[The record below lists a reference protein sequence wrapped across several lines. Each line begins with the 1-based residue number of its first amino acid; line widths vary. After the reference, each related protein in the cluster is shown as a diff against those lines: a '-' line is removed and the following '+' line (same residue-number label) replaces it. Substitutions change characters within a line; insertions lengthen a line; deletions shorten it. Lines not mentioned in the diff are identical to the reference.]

1 MSEIIEGSEILVIGR
16 TAPIPLGQQTADK
29 SIPAVLASDQEPIPV
44 IQTNTVVSEVALSLL
59 GIPRSETALSLFAD
73 VTTYDV
79 NPNEWQAATRS
90 ALDQPEVSL
99 SNTQSGSAFEH
110 LPSESAGRITS
121 STARNSSEYAILS
134 SRRTFRYQPGRVS
147 SATFGISASSSADP
161 YDIKKWGAFDGFDGY
176 YFEVQGG
183 SQVNKNFNFF
193 CVRRSSTFVNQ
204 VSPESGETGISGTNV
219 LITRD
224 GLSYVHAGL
233 FDRSLRVSTGG
244 VLVSTGS
251 ISFRVASIYAHTY
264 EYRVPRRYFSY
275 DRMDGSETQQAY
287 YSDDAPGGTPFS
299 ITLAGTADA
308 PVVNYADGTPVPGV
322 FTDSVWDLEFRN
334 VTMYKVEFSWYGAV
348 GALFLA
354 YVPDRNSPGDAR
366 WVRIHSLR
374 CSNQFRTASLSNPF
388 LPMLYYSSRGGQT
401 ESWVKKYGARFY
413 IDGGDEGTII
423 VRSAANVG
431 NISVTTTPIALFGLR
446 LKTQINGIRNR
457 MQVYPQRL
465 GVSANG
471 LMIVRLIKNPTVSGT
486 PTWTTPDALSPVD
499 TTITSGITLSG
510 GRVVETFFV
519 STATEILLNQIFSY
533 NRDYLSFPRTAA
545 TGDQLWIQVQS
556 VTGSVTAN
564 CSLTWGEQS

>member
-1 MSEIIEGSEILVIGR
+1 MSEIIEGSEILVVGR

-44 IQTNTVVSEVALSLL
+44 IQTNAVVSEVALSLL

-121 STARNSSEYAILS
+121 SAARNSSEYAILS

-204 VSPESGETGISGTNV
+204 VSPGSGETGISGTNV

-308 PVVNYADGTPVPGV
+308 PVVNYTDGTPVPGV
-322 FTDSVWDLEFRN
+322 FTDSVWDLEFQN

-401 ESWVKKYGARFY
+401 ESWVKKYGASFY

-423 VRSAANVG
+423 VRSAANTG

-486 PTWTTPDALSPVD
+486 PTWSTPDSLSPVD
-499 TTITSGITLSG
+499 TTTTSGITLSG

-545 TGDQLWIQVQS
+545 TGDQLWVQVQS

>member
-1 MSEIIEGSEILVIGR
+1 M
-16 TAPIPLGQQTADK
+16 D
-29 SIPAVLASDQEPIPV
+29 ASQ
-44 IQTNTVVSEVALSLL
+44 
-59 GIPRSETALSLFAD
+59 
-73 VTTYDV
+73 
-79 NPNEWQAATRS
+79 
-90 ALDQPEVSL
+90 
-99 SNTQSGSAFEH
+99 
-110 LPSESAGRITS
+110 
-121 STARNSSEYAILS
+121 
-134 SRRTFRYQPGRVS
+134 
-147 SATFGISASSSADP
+147 
-161 YDIKKWGAFDGFDGY
+161 
-176 YFEVQGG
+176 
-183 SQVNKNFNFF
+183 
-193 CVRRSSTFVNQ
+193 
-204 VSPESGETGISGTNV
+204 
-219 LITRD
+219 
-224 GLSYVHAGL
+224 
-233 FDRSLRVSTGG
+233 
-244 VLVSTGS
+244 
-251 ISFRVASIYAHTY
+251 
-264 EYRVPRRYFSY
+264 
-275 DRMDGSETQQAY
+275 TQQAY

-308 PVVNYADGTPVPGV
+308 PVVNYTDGTPVPGV

-334 VTMYKVEFSWYGAV
+334 VTMFKVEFSWYGAV

-401 ESWVKKYGARFY
+401 ESWVKKYGASFY

-423 VRSAANVG
+423 VRSAANTG